1 MYLITTILVVGINS
15 HNNQSVLYEKPVQQ
29 LERHSLVTFYI
40 VTKDGIMI
48 FDDPVIRGDFMLR
61 YTWFM
66 TRSCMLQKKP
76 SIGRYRSRKGYL
88 T

>member
-1 MYLITTILVVGINS
+1 MYLITAILVVGISS